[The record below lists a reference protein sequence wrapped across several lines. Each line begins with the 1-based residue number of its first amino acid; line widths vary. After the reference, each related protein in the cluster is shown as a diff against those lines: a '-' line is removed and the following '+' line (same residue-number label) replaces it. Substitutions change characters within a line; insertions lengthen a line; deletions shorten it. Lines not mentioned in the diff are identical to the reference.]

1 MQPHD
6 KWAEHIR
13 SMVLISVTRSPCMYG
28 GDLVSGDPVQRRE
41 GTGEQS
47 KDMMALGRF
56 GAWGGCHWSG
66 RGVPLLVRD
75 RAWGDRGQGSLG
87 VEPHTQRNWI
97 TRAKTQS
104 QFACRGESTGQVQA
118 EGLSDGGQTPDAE
131 WLLSATSSSRVTLF
145 CVHPLMRGWRPQGDG
160 AA

>member
-28 GDLVSGDPVQRRE
+28 GELVSGDPVQRRE
-41 GTGEQS
+41 GTREQS

-75 RAWGDRGQGSLG
+75 RA
-87 VEPHTQRNWI
+87 
-97 TRAKTQS
+97 
-104 QFACRGESTGQVQA
+104 
-118 EGLSDGGQTPDAE
+118 
-131 WLLSATSSSRVTLF
+131 
-145 CVHPLMRGWRPQGDG
+145 
-160 AA
+160 